1 MRNGTHAHTNARL
14 ECERRQGIQCD
25 AAVSFELLRHPAPQQ
40 LCGEEEVGADGAIP
54 IEYLMNRLAEARDGD
69 VDAGP
74 GAPVT
79 VWGPSRSWRRGCDL
93 LSFTMM
99 PITQTRK
106 RVKRRA

>member
-1 MRNGTHAHTNARL
+1 MRNVTHAHTNARL

-54 IEYLMNRLAEARDGD
+54 IEYMMNRLAEARDGD

-74 GAPVT
+74 GAPVGL
-79 VWGPSRSWRRGCDL
+79 WAPSRRGGAVV
-93 LSFTMM
+93 TY
-99 PITQTRK
+99 RK
-106 RVKRRA
+106 WPGPGAGVQFFSV